1 MSYGISHY
9 NRSLRLD
16 ARRRVMRRRVR
27 DAYMRGYR
35 DAVTVKDLFAKLL
48 NAIKS
53 GALKVKDVVQQ
64 KIFAKLKALALK
76 ALGLI
81 KSGAFKAAL
90 VVAGNID
97 ALAQKIKAGAVSAIA
112 KLIDRVLRAIGKRKA
127 TFSATGGEDEQGNPI
142 DYDYT
147 EFLN

>member
-16 ARRRVMRRRVR
+16 ARRRIMRRRVR

-53 GALKVKDVVQQ
+53 GA
-64 KIFAKLKALALK
+64 
-76 ALGLI
+76 
-81 KSGAFKAAL
+81 FKAAL

-97 ALAQKIKAGAVSAIA
+97 ALAQRIKAGAVSAIA

-142 DYDYT
+142 DYNYT

>member
-16 ARRRVMRRRVR
+16 ARRRIMRRRVR

-35 DAVTVKDLFAKLL
+35 DAVTVKDLFTKLL
-48 NAIKS
+48 KAIKA
-53 GALKVKDVVQQ
+53 GALKTKDFAQQ
-64 KIFAKLKALALK
+64 KVFAKLKELALK
-76 ALGLI
+76 ALGLV
-81 KSGAFKAAL
+81 KSGAFKAA
-90 VVAGNID
+90 VTIAGNID
-97 ALAQKIKAGAVSAIA
+97 ALAQKIKAGAVSALA
-112 KLIDRVLRAIGKRKA
+112 KLVDRVLRAIGKRKA